1 MGYECASV
9 WREMHLNWNMRPS
22 VTVADGAR
30 ANKEAGSWRAG
41 LRSLALGYR
50 LLVVLSELNILKSPF
65 GKSLVLLCNLGEVS
79 LYLVEIALAG
89 SDDSLQVGDL
99 RILAVSG
106 LESLVILVGEEIC
119 KNGVVAAS
127 LSILQVGNSLLV
139 VAGEDVDDTLVG
151 LCDLGAGLL
160 EQRGSLIE
168 VAFAE
173 SEDTES
179 VGKLLVLGLDVLN
192 LALSLSNLSMALL

>member
-1 MGYECASV
+1 M
-9 WREMHLNWNMRPS
+9 
-22 VTVADGAR
+22 
-30 ANKEAGSWRAG
+30 RAG

-127 LSILQVGNSLLV
+127 LSILQVGDSLLV
-139 VAGEDVDDTLVG
+139 VTGEDVDDTLVG
-151 LCDLGAGLL
+151 LGDLGAGLL

-179 VGKLLVLGLDVLN
+179 VGKLLVLGLDVCECLG
-192 LALSLSNLSMALL
+192 SLLEVTGIEVSASEVEPCLVAVELVDGLVVELDLGA

>member
-1 MGYECASV
+1 M
-9 WREMHLNWNMRPS
+9 
-22 VTVADGAR
+22 
-30 ANKEAGSWRAG
+30 RAG

-127 LSILQVGNSLLV
+127 LRS
-139 VAGEDVDDTLVG
+139 ET
-151 LCDLGAGLL
+151 
-160 EQRGSLIE
+160 
-168 VAFAE
+168 AF
-173 SEDTES
+173 S
-179 VGKLLVLGLDVLN
+179 
-192 LALSLSNLSMALL
+192 